1 MLEDEYRLGAAP
13 EAVKELLEWNF
24 ISNPRK
30 FVDLL
35 KRVIDLLLVLFNTNI
50 LRFFKGI
57 KVV

>member
-13 EAVKELLEWNF
+13 EAVKKLLEWNF
-24 ISNPRK
+24 ISNMRK

-35 KRVIDLLLVLFNTNI
+35 KRVIDLLLVLLNTNI

>member
-13 EAVKELLEWNF
+13 EAVKKLLEWNF
-24 ISNPRK
+24 ISNLRK

-35 KRVIDLLLVLFNTNI
+35 KRVIDLLLVLLNTNI